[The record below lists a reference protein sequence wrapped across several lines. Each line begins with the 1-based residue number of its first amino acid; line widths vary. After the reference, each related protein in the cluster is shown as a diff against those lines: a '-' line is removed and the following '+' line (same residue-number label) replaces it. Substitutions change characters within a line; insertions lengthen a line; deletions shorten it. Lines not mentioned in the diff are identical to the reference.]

1 MFNSIIFYYGLV
13 LVILMV
19 PTQKLMKL
27 YKMPLLLA
35 ITLTFAF
42 CKKEVKV
49 LPPEKKIEVAESNVT
64 AEITK
69 REEIVAFAKKYLGTK
84 YCYAG
89 GSPEEGFDCS
99 GFVNFVFKHF
109 DIELPRSSSGF
120 TNIGKPLKPEEFRVG
135 DVLVFYGYQDNTS
148 VGHVGIICEANGMK
162 SKFIHSS
169 SGKEMAVTISELG
182 SDMYTKRFYKC
193 IDPFKL

>member
-1 MFNSIIFYYGLV
+1 
-13 LVILMV
+13 
-19 PTQKLMKL
+19 MKM
-27 YKMPLLLA
+27 YKIPLLLA
-35 ITLTFAF
+35 MAITFAF
-42 CKKEVKV
+42 CKKEVKEPITV
-49 LPPEKKIEVAESNVT
+49 TKTEVSNSN
-64 AEITK
+64 ALADMTK
-69 REEIVAFAKKYLGTK
+69 RDEVLAFAKKYLGTK

-89 GSPEEGFDCS
+89 GSPESGFDCS
-99 GFVNFVFKHF
+99 GYVNFVYKHF

-120 TNIGKPLKPEEFRVG
+120 ANLGKPLNPEDFRVG
-135 DVLVFYGYQDNTS
+135 DILVFYGYKDS
-148 VGHVGIICEANGMK
+148 ESIGHLGIVCEANGMK

>member
-1 MFNSIIFYYGLV
+1 
-13 LVILMV
+13 
-19 PTQKLMKL
+19 MKM
-27 YKMPLLLA
+27 YKTPLLLA
-35 ITLTFAF
+35 MALTFAF
-42 CKKEVKV
+42 CKKEVTVSQPVKTTV
-49 LPPEKKIEVAESNVT
+49 VTETKTT
-64 AEITK
+64 AETAK
-69 REEIVAFAKKYLGTK
+69 REEIVAFAKKYMGTK

-89 GSPEEGFDCS
+89 GSPENGFDCS

-109 DIELPRSSSGF
+109 DMELPRSSSGF
-120 TNIGKPLKPEEFRVG
+120 TNLGKPLKPEEFRVG
-135 DVLVFYGYQDNTS
+135 DVLVFYGYRDTKS